1 MTPVIVSAVSPLSRL
16 LRTYEYPQGIVFS
29 MIITRIGLS
38 VAWKGREKE
47 SSLAALKPSRQS
59 AAVFKQTIPMVPD
72 VIHVTTTVEEQF
84 DETSDY
90 DKGSPQW
97 SAHSGKFPRPPV
109 VALLS
114 MLTQFHCRSR

>member
-1 MTPVIVSAVSPLSRL
+1 MK
-16 LRTYEYPQGIVFS
+16 YPQGIVFS

-38 VAWKGREKE
+38 VAWKGREKD

-59 AAVFKQTIPMVPD
+59 AAVFKQTMPMVPD
-72 VIHVTTTVEEQF
+72 VIHVTTTVEERF

-97 SAHSGKFPRPPV
+97 SAHSGKFTRPLSLRYFRCSHNSIADHDDPGV
-109 VALLS
+109 V
-114 MLTQFHCRSR
+114 